1 MSNTHRT
8 NKSSGRETIMD
19 NSRAIKVNEEE
30 NKTILL
36 LLLSELQ

>member
-8 NKSSGRETIMD
+8 NKSFGRETIMD

-30 NKTILL
+30 NRV
-36 LLLSELQ
+36 